1 MRGQGQKRQGD
12 KGGPKREEQAH
23 GQHVAQA
30 RGAVNARLRYVVRM
44 DESAFEL
51 LTPAMRRAAMLFVC
65 DHASNA
71 VPKAYGTLGLEEGT
85 FAAHIAYDIGAA
97 QVTRALASAYGA
109 PAILARWS
117 RLLIDLNRGA
127 DDPTLVMKLSDGRII
142 PGNRRADDAEVEQRL
157 ALFYRPYHAAIAEAI
172 AKLRDETVIP
182 TIISMHSF
190 TPVWKGFKRP
200 WEVGVLWDKDGRI
213 AHPLMAALKRAGFTV
228 GDNEPYKGEL
238 EGDCMYMHG
247 SLNGLPHVLI
257 EIRQDLIATP
267 EAAAKFATCLKPII
281 DEALQAMGPAKIQYS
296 RALAAPQGAPSMDEN
311 TRTELEAA
319 AFRRLVAHLR
329 ERTDVQNIDLMN
341 LAGFCR
347 NCLGDWYREAAA
359 EKGIVLEKD
368 QAREIVYGMPPSE
381 WKKRYQKE
389 ASAEQKAAFERA
401 SKTHS

>member
-1 MRGQGQKRQGD
+1 
-12 KGGPKREEQAH
+12 
-23 GQHVAQA
+23 
-30 RGAVNARLRYVVRM
+30 
-44 DESAFEL
+44 
-51 LTPAMRRAAMLFVC
+51 MLFVC

-71 VPKAYGTLGLEEGT
+71 VPEAYGTLGLEEGA

-97 QVTRALASAYGA
+97 QVTRALANAYGA

-142 PGNRRADDAEVEQRL
+142 PGNRHAGDVEVEKRL
-157 ALFYRPYHAAIAEAI
+157 DLFYRPYHTAIAEQI
-172 AKLRDETVIP
+172 TKLRDAGVIP
-182 TIISMHSF
+182 TIVSMHSF
-190 TPVWKGFKRP
+190 TPVWKGFQRP
-200 WEVGVLWDKDGRI
+200 WDVGVLWDKDGRL
-213 AHPLMAALKRAGFTV
+213 ANPLMAALKRAGFTV

-267 EAAAKFATCLKPII
+267 DAATKFAARLKPIL
-281 DEALQAMGPAKIQYS
+281 DEALQAMGPAHIQYT
-296 RALAAPQGAPSMDEN
+296 RALAAPKGTTPMDEK

-319 AFRRLVAHLR
+319 AFRHLVAHLR

-347 NCLGDWYREAAA
+347 NCLGDWYREAAV
-359 EKGIVLEKD
+359 EKGIALEKD
-368 QAREIVYGMPPSE
+368 KAREIVYGMPPAE

-389 ASAEQKAAFERA
+389 ASAEQKAAFDKA
-401 SKTHS
+401 HKTHN